1 MEERIFSVG
10 EIANIIKRI
19 FTAEEHLQGILLS
32 GEVTNIK
39 RSGNHV
45 YFSIKDEVSTMFCT
59 YFNGGVGDKFIPKN
73 GEKVLVRCSPDFYV
87 KGGSLGLRVSQI
99 TPAGLGALYLKFV
112 ELKAQLESEGLF
124 LESHKKAI
132 PKDVKNLG
140 VVTSET
146 GAVIQDIINVTTRR
160 NPFVNIILY
169 PAKVQGEG
177 ASQSITKAIRALDK
191 SGKCDVIIVGRGGG
205 SFEDLN
211 CFNEELVARAVY
223 ACETPIISAVGHET
237 DFSLCDFASD
247 LRAPTPSAASELAVV
262 DLVAEVNAFMQKS
275 MMMQKHF
282 NNKTEKLTNKF
293 LANATKLQLQTQT
306 VLSKSQGEITLK
318 TNKLTNAIR
327 EKYIQKRNDIKFR
340 KEKIESLSPLALLE
354 RGYSKL
360 LSDGKSVKSASD
372 VSKGSEIKSYF
383 ADGVVTSVV
392 EKIEKRKTK

>member
-19 FTAEEHLQGILLS
+19 FSAEEHLQGILLS

-59 YFNGGVGDKFIPKN
+59 YFNGGLGDKFIPKN

-112 ELKAQLESEGLF
+112 ELKAMLEKEGLF
-124 LESHKKAI
+124 DESHKKPI
-132 PKDVKNLG
+132 PKDVKTIG

-146 GAVIQDIINVTTRR
+146 GAVIRDIINVATRR
-160 NPFVNIILY
+160 NPFVNIMLY
-169 PAKVQGEG
+169 PAKVQGDG
-177 ASQSITKAIRALDK
+177 ASLSITKGIRALDK
-191 SGKCDVIIVGRGGG
+191 QKKCDVIIVGRGGG

-223 ACETPIISAVGHET
+223 SCETPIISAVGHET

-247 LRAPTPSAASELAVV
+247 LRAPTPSAASEIAVS
-262 DLVAEVNAFMQKS
+262 DLVSEVNAFIQKAN
-275 MMMQKHF
+275 MMQKHF
-282 NNKTEKLTNKF
+282 ANRNEKITNKF
-293 LANATKLQLQTQT
+293 LSNSSKLQLHTQK
-306 VLSKSQGEITLK
+306 VLSEAVGEMNLK
-318 TNKLTNAIR
+318 TNKLTSAIR
-327 EKYIQKRNDIKFR
+327 DKYNQKRNDIKLR
-340 KEKIESLSPLALLE
+340 KEKIESISPIALLD

-360 LSDGKSVKSASD
+360 LSDGKSVKKASD
-372 VSKGSEIKSYF
+372 VSKGSQLKSFF

-392 EKIEKRKTK
+392 ENIEVRK

>member
-19 FTAEEHLQGILLS
+19 FAAEEHLQGILLS

-59 YFNGGVGDKFIPKN
+59 YFNGGIGDKFIPKN

-99 TPAGLGALYLKFV
+99 TPAGLGALYLRFV
-112 ELKAQLESEGLF
+112 ELKAMLEEEGLF
-124 LESHKKAI
+124 DVSHKKPI
-132 PKDVKNLG
+132 PKDVKTIG

-146 GAVIQDIINVTTRR
+146 GAVIRDIINVTTRR
-160 NPFVNIILY
+160 NPFVNIMLY
-169 PAKVQGEG
+169 PAKVQGDG
-177 ASQSITKAIRALDK
+177 AAQSITKAVRALDK

-223 ACETPIISAVGHET
+223 SCETPIISAVGHET

-247 LRAPTPSAASELAVV
+247 LRAPTPSAASELAVI
-262 DLVAEVNAFMQKS
+262 DLMAEVAAFNQKAII
-275 MMMQKHF
+275 MQKHF
-282 NNKTEKLTNKF
+282 FNQREKLINKF
-293 LANATKLQLQTQT
+293 ISNASKLQLHTQT
-306 VLSKSQGEITLK
+306 VLSKASGEMNLK
-318 TNKLTNAIR
+318 TNKLTSGIR
-327 EKYIQKRNDIKFR
+327 EKYNQKRNDIRLR
-340 KEKIESLSPLALLE
+340 KEKIESLSPIALLD

-360 LSDGKSVKSASD
+360 LIDGKSVKSAKE
-372 VSKGSEIKSYF
+372 VQEGSEMKSFF
-383 ADGVVTSVV
+383 ADGVVISKV
-392 EKIEKRKTK
+392 EKIEVRK